1 VIATD
6 ESSVG
11 KTWIILFR
19 EGFMDYC
26 ILVVWQVGNFGGLV
40 ESSFHSSMLSGRFP
54 TLWMDFQWLLIV
66 SCDECILGSLAWMR

>member
-6 ESSVG
+6 ESGVE
-11 KTWIILFR
+11 KTWIILFI
-19 EGFMDYC
+19 EEFMDYC
-26 ILVVWQVGNFGGLV
+26 ILVVWQVESFGGLV
-40 ESSFHSSMLSGRFP
+40 ESSFHSSMLSGKFP